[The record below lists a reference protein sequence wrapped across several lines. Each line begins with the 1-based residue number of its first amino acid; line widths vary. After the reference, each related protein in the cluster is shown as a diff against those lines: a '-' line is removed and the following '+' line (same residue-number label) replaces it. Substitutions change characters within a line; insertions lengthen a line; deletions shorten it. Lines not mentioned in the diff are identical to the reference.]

1 MCVVMNHIA
10 SMIKKKLSYFKQ
22 LNDVCLYLCSSFMI
36 AIIITLF
43 LEVSKVFPSHPFLSF
58 AQSRIALHRQRV
70 THKKT
75 RAKFWQTMKNTLD
88 YTVKRF
94 QIYLMYVIMGQV

>member
-22 LNDVCLYLCSSFMI
+22 LNDVCLYLCSSLI
-36 AIIITLF
+36 KAIIITL
-43 LEVSKVFPSHPFLSF
+43 LLGM
-58 AQSRIALHRQRV
+58 

-75 RAKFWQTMKNTLD
+75 RAKFCQTMKNTLD

-94 QIYLMYVIMGQV
+94 QIYLMYVIMG